1 MTTLVPEQE
10 SCANEALRVALGQCE
25 LAELTALRRLRDRV
39 QATIAMHM
47 APAAF
52 QLALYKIFYRATVKS
67 SAEFSM
73 VNILIEKRALDI
85 MVFAEASFSREDS
98 YVLLCDHTGAQ
109 TVVPVADHAS
119 MREVLHAHPEI
130 GRQVGHLAEAR
141 ALVVEADT
149 PSDGI
154 VLVSAG
160 G

>member
-1 MTTLVPEQE
+1 MTTLVPQE
-10 SCANEALRVALGQCE
+10 ESRTNEALRVALGHCE

-39 QATIAMHM
+39 EATIAAHV

-52 QLALYKIFYRATVKS
+52 QLALHKIFYRAAME
-67 SAEFSM
+67 SAADFTAI
-73 VNILIEKRALDI
+73 NILFEPSGALDI
-85 MVFAEASFSREDS
+85 MVFAEASFAPELS
-98 YVLLCDHTGAQ
+98 YVLLCDYASE
-109 TVVPVADHAS
+109 TVVPVADHAG

-141 ALVVEADT
+141 ELVVEADT

-154 VLVSAG
+154 VLVSVG

>member
-85 MVFAEASFSREDS
+85 MVFAEASFAPELS
-98 YVLLCDHTGAQ
+98 YVLLCDYASE
-109 TVVPVADHAS
+109 TVVPVADHAG

-130 GRQVGHLAEAR
+130 GRQVGHLAESR
-141 ALVVEADT
+141 ELVVEADT

>member
-1 MTTLVPEQE
+1 MATLVPHAE
-10 SCANEALRVALGQCE
+10 SRANEALRVALGQCE

-39 QATIAMHM
+39 EATISAHV

-52 QLALYKIFYRATVKS
+52 QLALHKIFYRAAVES
-67 SAEFSM
+67 AAEFTM
-73 VNILIEKRALDI
+73 INILIETRALDI

-119 MREVLHAHPEI
+119 MREVLHAHPAVD
-130 GRQVGHLAEAR
+130 RQVGQLAEAR
-141 ALVVEADT
+141 ELVVEADT

-160 G
+160 E